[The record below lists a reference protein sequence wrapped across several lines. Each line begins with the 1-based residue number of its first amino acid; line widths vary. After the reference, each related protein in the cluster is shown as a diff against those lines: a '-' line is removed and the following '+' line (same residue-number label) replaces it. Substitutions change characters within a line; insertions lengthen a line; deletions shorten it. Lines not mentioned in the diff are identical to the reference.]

1 MWEGKIAPVI
11 NKIKSSKRS
20 PFATGPPTSGQFV
33 CSGRRLVAFMSCS
46 ERLTTLWIRLLDSHL
61 SISVSDSLL
70 PALLTGCYDLL
81 FFAVPCFTF
90 TDSAWLVA
98 ACSLFSGHNKMTSL
112 LIIRGEV
119 KSSPLIVKGIG
130 NLSFIVLPSLVK
142 KKFLVVLESFFLC
155 SRNDQ

>member
-11 NKIKSSKRS
+11 NKNWSSKRS
-20 PFATGPPTSGQFV
+20 PFFTRPITSGQFV
-33 CSGRRLVAFMSCS
+33 CSGRRLVALMSCS
-46 ERLTTLWIRLLDSHL
+46 ERLTTLWIRLLDLHL
-61 SISVSDSLL
+61 CVSVSDSLL

-90 TDSAWLVA
+90 TDSAWLVT

-119 KSSPLIVKGIG
+119 KLSSRIRFML
-130 NLSFIVLPSLVK
+130 LV
-142 KKFLVVLESFFLC
+142 
-155 SRNDQ
+155 